1 MCVIHDPIY
10 MSGMINNKLNPDY
23 LLGMIMMLVGRIINF
38 AVFIMQTDKQMR
50 TVSAQKKLTVSS
62 VSTYS

>member
-10 MSGMINNKLNPDY
+10 MSGMINNKLNPGY

>member
-1 MCVIHDPIY
+1 
-10 MSGMINNKLNPDY
+10 MINNKLNPDY

-50 TVSAQKKLTVSS
+50 TVSAKKKLTVSS
-62 VSTYS
+62 VSAYS